1 LLQALTTTMLS
12 FKTCIEL
19 INVIDNYIQKVVDRI
34 FAAFDLEH
42 KTHPT
47 LGKFNKDDKINILL
61 KALQFPPPKGP
72 FSDSFQLDLLQYI
85 VDHFYRYEDEP
96 QNRSSMFYDNSLDN
110 IPYDDKFSYKYPAL
124 ANSLKRD
131 GYIMKGRIIRK
142 MLPTEIEEAKTES
155 ELFILL
161 NQFNFSTTKG
171 HLEQAILN
179 HSQGNWAGANG
190 QFRPF
195 IESLLIDIC
204 KKLLPNNKC
213 ENASSAISLLS
224 KTVNPSFLRADLNEV
239 ENNNCNKPFIEG
251 FWKRL
256 HPEGNHPGLS
266 DEEDSTFRYHISI
279 VVALN
284 LLNRLTKRN

>member
-1 LLQALTTTMLS
+1 MLA

-19 INVIDNYIQKVVDRI
+19 VNVIDNYVQKVVDRI
-34 FAAFDLEH
+34 FVVFDLEH
-42 KTHPT
+42 EVHPI
-47 LGKFNKDDKINILL
+47 LGKFTKDDKINILIKTL
-61 KALQFPPPKGP
+61 KHPPSSGP
-72 FSDSFQLDLLQYI
+72 FSDSFQLDLLQYM

-96 QNRSSMFYDNSLDN
+96 QNRNSMFYDRSLDH
-110 IPYDDKFSYKYPAL
+110 IPYDDKFSYKHPAL
-124 ANSLKRD
+124 TNSLKRD
-131 GYIMKGRIIRK
+131 GYVMQGRVIKK
-142 MLPTEIEEAKTES
+142 MLPAEIEEAKTEN
-155 ELFILL
+155 ELFSLL
-161 NQFNFSTTKG
+161 KQFNFSTTKG

-204 KKLLPNNKC
+204 KTILPNNKC
-213 ENASSAISLLS
+213 ESASSAISLLS
-224 KTVNPSFLRADLNEV
+224 KTANPAFLRAELNEV
-239 ENNNCNKPFIEG
+239 ENSNCNKPFIEG

-284 LLNRLTKRN
+284 LLTRLTKRS

>member
-1 LLQALTTTMLS
+1 MLS
-12 FKTCIEL
+12 FKTSIEL
-19 INVIDNYIQKVVDRI
+19 INVIDNYVQKVVDRI
-34 FAAFDLEH
+34 FFAFDLTH
-42 KTHPT
+42 LTHPT
-47 LGKFNKDDKINILL
+47 LGKFTKDDKINILL
-61 KALQFPPPKGP
+61 QTLKYPPAKGP
-72 FSDSFQLDLLQYI
+72 FTGLFQVDLLQYMI
-85 VDHFYRYEDEP
+85 DHFYRYEDEP
-96 QNRSSMFYDNSLDN
+96 QNRNSMFYDKSLDH

-131 GYIMKGRIIRK
+131 GYIMKGRVIRK
-142 MLPTEIEEAKTES
+142 MLPSEIEEAKTEN
-155 ELFILL
+155 ELFLLL
-161 NQFNFSTTKG
+161 NRFNFSTTKG

-204 KKLLPNNKC
+204 KTIVPNNKC
-213 ENASSAISLLS
+213 ENASSAINILS
-224 KTVNPSFLRADLNEV
+224 KTVNPAFLRADLNEV
-239 ENNNCNKPFIEG
+239 ENSNCNKPFIEG

-279 VVALN
+279 VVAHY
-284 LLNRLTKRN
+284 LLSRLSKRN

>member
-1 LLQALTTTMLS
+1 MIS

-19 INVIDNYIQKVVDRI
+19 VNVIDNYVQKVVDRI
-34 FAAFDLEH
+34 FAVFDLEH
-42 KTHPT
+42 KVHPT
-47 LGKFNKDDKINILL
+47 LGKFNKDDKINILIKTL
-61 KALQFPPPKGP
+61 KHPPSKGP
-72 FSDSFQLDLLQYI
+72 FSDSFQLDLLQYM
-85 VDHFYRYEDEP
+85 VDHFYRYEDES
-96 QNRSSMFYDNSLDN
+96 QNQNLMFYDKSLDH
-110 IPYDDKFSYKYPAL
+110 IPYDDKFSYKHLAL
-124 ANSLKRD
+124 TYSLKRD
-131 GYIMKGRIIRK
+131 GYTIQGRTIRK
-142 MLPTEIEEAKTES
+142 MLPAEIEEAKTES
-155 ELFILL
+155 KLFVLL

-204 KKLLPNNKC
+204 IKILPNNKC
-213 ENASSAISLLS
+213 ESASSAISLLS
-224 KTVNPSFLRADLNEV
+224 KTASPTFLRAELNEV

-284 LLNRLTKRN
+284 LLIRLTKRS